1 MYDRIR
7 IYKICEEKLGKVNV
21 QQIITCSTEL
31 TTVKMLATV
40 TDAEW
45 WQTYIDNIWSAKL
58 RL

>member
-1 MYDRIR
+1 M
-7 IYKICEEKLGKVNV
+7 CQEKLGKVNV
-21 QQIITCSTEL
+21 QQMMTCSTEL

-45 WQTYIDNIWSAKL
+45 WQIYIDNIWSAKL

>member
-1 MYDRIR
+1 V
-7 IYKICEEKLGKVNV
+7 KKKLGKVNV
-21 QQIITCSTEL
+21 QQIMTCSTEL

-40 TDAEW
+40 TDAER